1 VVTRTRGPVFWV
13 RWSLRDLRRRWQ
25 LVLAIA
31 LLIAMGTG
39 LATGLGSMESW
50 RVRSADASYAALHAH
65 DLRVTLS
72 EGSYVPTGTLGRA
85 VRGSAVARL
94 VDRAEE
100 RLVVGT
106 QVDASSEGRV
116 VLTAA
121 RMIGVPLDD
130 ADSPV
135 VDALSIDRGHGLV
148 EGSDGVVV
156 ESKYADYHGLRAP
169 GVVRVAGARRLE
181 VVGHGTSPDTFLV
194 IPPAGLFGGEASFAV
209 VWAPLALAQEAGGVG
224 DRVNELVLTVVPS
237 ADVAT
242 VERGLRDAL
251 RGIPGDVGA
260 TLMRQEDE
268 DVHRILYED
277 AANDQQFMTVFAVL
291 VLAGAAFGAFNLVTR
306 IVEAQRREIGIG
318 MALGVSSGRLAIR
331 PLLLAAEV
339 ALLGV
344 LLGVAIGLGMG
355 RVLGGVLAD
364 LLPLPVTETPFEPGV
379 FARGALLGF
388 LVPFV
393 AALYPVI
400 RGVGMRPVEAI
411 EVGLRS
417 ARSSPLLSVVGRVP
431 LPVRSVARLSFRNV
445 VRTPRRTLLTSLA
458 LAAVTAVLVTMLGTF
473 DSFDSAIDAGEREIV
488 RSAPERVTAQ
498 LSSVVPVGSPL
509 VRSVGARPAVG
520 LVSPTLRVSGSVR
533 SGASPLDVALV
544 LLDPQTSIWLPTVLP
559 GGTFTAGSK
568 GILLA
573 RKAARDLG
581 VGVGDTVT
589 LRHPR
594 RTGARTFAYAD
605 TTVRVVGLHP
615 SPFRVPAY
623 MDIRNASLLGLQG
636 TTNTLEVLPAR
647 DRSSEDVMRALFPL
661 AGVASVERASTTID
675 TLRDSMDDYTA
686 ILRVTELAAL
696 ALVLL
701 LAFNATGIA
710 MEERVREHA
719 TMLAFGLPVRSIVG
733 SAAVE
738 NALVGLLGTLVGLA
752 LGSLVVRWMTGTLL
766 PEVLPEAEVR
776 PVISAGSVA
785 VTLAVGV
792 GAMALAPL
800 FTLRRLVR
808 LDVPSA
814 LRVVE

>member
-1 VVTRTRGPVFWV
+1 VTRTGGPVFWV
-13 RWSLRDLRRRWQ
+13 RWSFRDLHRRWP

-31 LLIAMGTG
+31 LLIAVGTG

-50 RVRSADASYAALHAH
+50 RVRSADSSYALLHGH
-65 DLRVTLS
+65 DLRVSLA
-72 EGSYVPTGTLGRA
+72 EGSYVPTGTLAGA
-85 VRGSAVARL
+85 VRGSTVAPL
-94 VDRAEE
+94 VHKAEE
-100 RLVVGT
+100 RLVVAT
-106 QVDASSEGRV
+106 QVDASTEGRV
-116 VLTAA
+116 VLTPA
-121 RMIGVPLDD
+121 RMIGVPLRD
-130 ADSPV
+130 AAAPV
-135 VDALSIDRGHGLV
+135 VDALSIDRGRGLAAGTD
-148 EGSDGVVV
+148 EVVL
-156 ESKYADYHGLRAP
+156 ESKYAAYHGLSVP
-169 GVVRVAGARRLE
+169 GVVRVAGGRRLE

-209 VWAPLALAQEAGGVG
+209 VWAPLPLAQEVGGVG
-224 DRVNELVLTVVPS
+224 DRVNELVLTVVPG
-237 ADVAT
+237 ADVAA
-242 VERGLRDAL
+242 VERGLRSAL
-251 RGIPGDVGA
+251 RAIPGDVGA
-260 TLMRQEDE
+260 TVTRQEDE

-277 AANDQQFMTVFAVL
+277 ASNDQEFMTVFAVL

-318 MALGVSSGRLAIR
+318 MALGVPSGKLAIR

-339 ALLGV
+339 SLLGV
-344 LLGVAIGLGMG
+344 VLGVAVGLAMG

-379 FARGALLGF
+379 FLRGALLGF

-400 RGVGMRPVEAI
+400 RGVRMRPVQAI

-431 LPVRSVARLSFRNV
+431 LPGRSVARQSFRNV
-445 VRTPRRTLLTSLA
+445 VRTPRRTVLTSLA

-488 RSAPERVTAQ
+488 RSTPERVSVQ

-509 VRSVGARPAVG
+509 VRSVGAQPAVG
-520 LVSPTLRVSGSVR
+520 SVSPTLRVSGTVR
-533 SGASPLDVALV
+533 SNESSLDVALV

-559 GGTFTAGSK
+559 GGAFTAGGK
-568 GILLA
+568 GIVLA
-573 RKAARDLG
+573 RKAAHDLG

-594 RTGARTFAYAD
+594 RTGARAFAYAD
-605 TTVRVVGLHP
+605 TSVRVVGLHP
-615 SPFRVPAY
+615 NPFRVPAY

-636 TTNTLEVLPAR
+636 ATNTLEVLPAR
-647 DRSSEDVMRALFPL
+647 GRSSDDVMRALFPL

-675 TLRDSMDDYTA
+675 TLRESMDEYTA
-686 ILRVTELAAL
+686 ILRVTEVAAL

-738 NALVGLLGTLVGLA
+738 NALVGLLGTLAGLA
-752 LGSLVVRWMTGTLL
+752 LGWLVVRWMTGTLL

-776 PVISAGSVA
+776 PVISAGSTA
-785 VTLAVGV
+785 LTLVVGV

-800 FTLRRLVR
+800 LMLRRLVH